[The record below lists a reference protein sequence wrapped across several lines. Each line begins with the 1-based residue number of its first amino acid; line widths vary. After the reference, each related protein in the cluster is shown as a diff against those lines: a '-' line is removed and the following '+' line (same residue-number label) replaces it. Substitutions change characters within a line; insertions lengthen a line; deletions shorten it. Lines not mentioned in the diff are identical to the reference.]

1 MMPPRLPFFGLLA
14 CLGWWSGAA
23 CLLMADDDL
32 EFFEKK
38 IRPVLVE
45 RCYGCHTAE
54 AKQDNGGL
62 FVDSRASMMRG
73 GESGPAIVPHKA
85 DESLLLSALRYESLE
100 MPPDGRLPEDV
111 IANFT
116 RWIERGA
123 LDPRVESD
131 RPREA
136 LHSEIDYEAGRKFWA
151 FQPPRPQS
159 RPTVSRPE
167 WSQRPIDVFV
177 LAKLEEQGLTP
188 NPPAGPRQLLRRL
201 SYDLIGLPPS
211 SAMLEEFVADPSP
224 EAYARVVE
232 RLLESPQY
240 GERWAR
246 LWLDLMRYGE
256 DQAHIVGN
264 NTSLCYPNAYLY
276 RDWLVKAFNEDL
288 PYDDF
293 IRHQLAADR
302 LPPEARA
309 EVAALGFIG
318 LGPKYYRRNSPEV
331 MADEWEDRVDTLSRG
346 ILGLTV
352 ACARCHDHK
361 FDPIGTE
368 DYYAL
373 AGVFASTQMYN
384 RPLDEQVKLDKNGE
398 AVSEKEAMHIVR
410 EGEATDVSVMIRGDV
425 NRLGPTVPRRFLR
438 VLSSVEPSPFRDGS
452 GRRELAEALVD
463 RGNPLTARVMVN
475 RLWGAFFGSHLV
487 ATPSNFGVKGQ
498 LPTHPELL
506 DDLAVRWMEHGWS
519 MKWLM
524 REIVFSS
531 TYQQS
536 SEQRSEAMAVDPDNR
551 WLGRMNRKHLPVE
564 AWRDTVLAAAG
575 RLEPSIGGKSF
586 DPSDPAQTRRTLYSE
601 VSRLSLNRMLATFD
615 FPDPNAHSDRRAET
629 VTPLQKLFVMNS
641 PFMVQQA
648 GNFASRLLEATQD
661 PTHRIQLAYHWLF
674 GREPT
679 AMELQASLQFV
690 GSSAERWRQWAQVM
704 LATNELAFID

>member
-1 MMPPRLPFFGLLA
+1 
-14 CLGWWSGAA
+14 
-23 CLLMADDDL
+23 
-32 EFFEKK
+32 
-38 IRPVLVE
+38 
-45 RCYGCHTAE
+45 
-54 AKQDNGGL
+54 
-62 FVDSRASMMRG
+62 
-73 GESGPAIVPHKA
+73 
-85 DESLLLSALRYESLE
+85 
-100 MPPDGRLPEDV
+100 
-111 IANFT
+111 
-116 RWIERGA
+116 
-123 LDPRVESD
+123 
-131 RPREA
+131 
-136 LHSEIDYEAGRKFWA
+136 
-151 FQPPRPQS
+151 
-159 RPTVSRPE
+159 
-167 WSQRPIDVFV
+167 
-177 LAKLEEQGLTP
+177 
-188 NPPAGPRQLLRRL
+188 
-201 SYDLIGLPPS
+201 
-211 SAMLEEFVADPSP
+211 
-224 EAYARVVE
+224 
-232 RLLESPQY
+232 
-240 GERWAR
+240 
-246 LWLDLMRYGE
+246 
-256 DQAHIVGN
+256 
-264 NTSLCYPNAYLY
+264 
-276 RDWLVKAFNEDL
+276 AFNEDL

-551 WLGRMNRKHLPVE
+551 WLGRM
-564 AWRDTVLAAAG
+564 
-575 RLEPSIGGKSF
+575 
-586 DPSDPAQTRRTLYSE
+586 
-601 VSRLSLNRMLATFD
+601 
-615 FPDPNAHSDRRAET
+615 
-629 VTPLQKLFVMNS
+629 
-641 PFMVQQA
+641 
-648 GNFASRLLEATQD
+648 
-661 PTHRIQLAYHWLF
+661 
-674 GREPT
+674 
-679 AMELQASLQFV
+679 
-690 GSSAERWRQWAQVM
+690 
-704 LATNELAFID
+704 

>member
-1 MMPPRLPFFGLLA
+1 
-14 CLGWWSGAA
+14 
-23 CLLMADDDL
+23 
-32 EFFEKK
+32 
-38 IRPVLVE
+38 
-45 RCYGCHTAE
+45 
-54 AKQDNGGL
+54 
-62 FVDSRASMMRG
+62 
-73 GESGPAIVPHKA
+73 
-85 DESLLLSALRYESLE
+85 
-100 MPPDGRLPEDV
+100 MPPDGRLPEEV
-111 IANFT
+111 IENFR

-123 LDPRVESD
+123 FDPRVESD
-131 RPREA
+131 KPREA

-151 FQPPRPQS
+151 FQPPRPQ
-159 RPTVSRPE
+159 PWPPVSRPE

-177 LAKLEEQGLTP
+177 LAKLDEQGLTP
-188 NPPAGPRQLLRRL
+188 NPPASPRMLLRRL
-201 SYDLIGLPPS
+201 SYDLTGLPPS
-211 SAMLEEFVADPSP
+211 PSLLEEFVADPTP

-302 LPPEARA
+302 LPPESGA

-373 AGVFASTQMYN
+373 AGVFASTRMYN

-438 VLSSVEPSPFRDGS
+438 VLSSTEPSPFRDGS

-475 RLWGAFFGSHLV
+475 RLWGAFFGSYLV

-506 DDLAVRWMEHGWS
+506 DDLAARWMEHGWS
-519 MKWLM
+519 IKWLV
-524 REIVFSS
+524 REIVLSS

-536 SEQRSEAMAVDPDNR
+536 AEQRSEGMAVDPANR
-551 WLGRMNRKHLPVE
+551 WLWRMNRKHLPVE

-575 RLEPSIGGKSF
+575 RLEPAIGGQSF

-629 VTPLQKLFVMNS
+629 VTPLQKLFVLNS

-648 GNFASRLLEATQD
+648 ENFAVRLLEATRD

-690 GSSAERWRQWAQVM
+690 EPSTERWSQWAQVL